1 MGKEYKKYLYI
12 FDLLPSNPQL
22 RIFNHDRYKSIFSSI
37 LSIILILLSLT
48 FIILSLIEFF
58 KHENPNVIYS
68 KNNDDLT
75 NRTILIKDSLL
86 IFGLIENNN
95 FTAVQKEDSYLEA
108 ELKITYKNGKDS
120 NTLLT
125 LEYCE
130 FGKNLDIKYKDKLS
144 SFSDSIN
151 NYYCFSKKDG
161 NLPLFY
167 DPNFGESSLYVYAR
181 LTDKSKYNADE
192 LMILI
197 INGNDIINHNSKK
210 NPISDNYFTY
220 SYTSFSIYK
229 FSLIN
234 YYLQFIKYESDNG
247 LFFPSNHLYNA
258 KSFSYSTTMMTNYI
272 GQIDNLHIGTIMI
285 SISKVNFD
293 SYKRNYPRIQTL
305 IAEIMSVISLIFGV
319 FNFFIDILLDKQI
332 SIDITK
338 YLLNKANINK
348 LKNEENN
355 INLDETKDID
365 KETQIDLKINKID
378 NSQKDFSINASS
390 KTELT
395 NVKTMDKLNYFHIII
410 SYFCCKNRKA
420 KLINLCQDLIEE
432 DLCIENIFSR
442 LYELERKVN
451 LLSNKKNQN
460 NKLDEINNCIYE
472 IENNIDQKT

>member
-1 MGKEYKKYLYI
+1 
-12 FDLLPSNPQL
+12 
-22 RIFNHDRYKSIFSSI
+22 
-37 LSIILILLSLT
+37 
-48 FIILSLIEFF
+48 
-58 KHENPNVIYS
+58 
-68 KNNDDLT
+68 
-75 NRTILIKDSLL
+75 
-86 IFGLIENNN
+86 
-95 FTAVQKEDSYLEA
+95 
-108 ELKITYKNGKDS
+108 
-120 NTLLT
+120 
-125 LEYCE
+125 
-130 FGKNLDIKYKDKLS
+130 
-144 SFSDSIN
+144 
-151 NYYCFSKKDG
+151 
-161 NLPLFY
+161 
-167 DPNFGESSLYVYAR
+167 
-181 LTDKSKYNADE
+181 
-192 LMILI
+192 
-197 INGNDIINHNSKK
+197 
-210 NPISDNYFTY
+210 
-220 SYTSFSIYK
+220 
-229 FSLIN
+229 
-234 YYLQFIKYESDNG
+234 
-247 LFFPSNHLYNA
+247 
-258 KSFSYSTTMMTNYI
+258 MMTNYI

-410 SYFCCKNRKA
+410 SYFCCKNKKA